1 MIDEMIKYWLDYYY
15 NKKPYLNNN
24 WIVNNEKVEN
34 LDL

>member
-15 NKKPYLNNN
+15 NEKPFLKNK
-24 WIVNNEKVEN
+24 WVVNNEKVEN